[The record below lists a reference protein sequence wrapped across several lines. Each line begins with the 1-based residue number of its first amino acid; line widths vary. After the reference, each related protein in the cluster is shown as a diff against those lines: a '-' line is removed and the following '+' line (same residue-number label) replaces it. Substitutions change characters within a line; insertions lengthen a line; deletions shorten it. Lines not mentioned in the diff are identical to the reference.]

1 MKRYFT
7 LIATLLISISFCYS
21 MQVTTVES
29 QKVTFRQIDKKK
41 FDYGD
46 FERTINYLIIEGFYD
61 SVSNEIEIEL
71 CNIGT
76 AYIYIVDMA
85 GAVVNETIVET
96 DTYTTVT
103 LSSALCAGNFH
114 VVVDSDYIYAE
125 GFVNQ

>member
-1 MKRYFT
+1 
-7 LIATLLISISFCYS
+7 
-21 MQVTTVES
+21 MQASTKES

-46 FERTINYLIIEGFYD
+46 FERTINYLIIDGFYD
-61 SVSNEIEIEL
+61 PVNNEIEIEL

-85 GAVVNETIVET
+85 GAIVNEAIVET

-103 LSSALCAGNFH
+103 LSSALCVGNFH

>member
-7 LIATLLISISFCYS
+7 LIVTLLISISFCYS
-21 MQVTTVES
+21 MQASTKES

-46 FERTINYLIIEGFYD
+46 FERTINFLFIDGFYD
-61 SVSNEIEIEL
+61 PVNNEIEIEL

-85 GAVVNETIVET
+85 GAIVNETIVET

-103 LSSALCAGNFH
+103 LSSALCVGNFH